1 MKTGNLFE
9 TVSGALPTEVVEVL
23 ARGQGELKIER
34 IVSRGHASP
43 SDFWYDSETTE
54 WVVLL
59 QGCAVLQFASDEE
72 LTEMVA
78 GDWIEIP
85 ARCRHRVEATAGDED
100 TVWLAVHWG

>member
-9 TVSGALPTEVVEVL
+9 PLSVALPTEVVEVL

-43 SDFWYDSETTE
+43 PDFWYDSETTE

-59 QGCAVLQFASDEE
+59 QGCAVLQFAKQIFIGRAS
-72 LTEMVA
+72 LVPLA
-78 GDWIEIP
+78 ICGQGRWI
-85 ARCRHRVEATAGDED
+85 
-100 TVWLAVHWG
+100 TVSLES